1 MGVMTLAEFIKRTRD
16 QLIAGVAEEILT
28 TNPMFMLMP
37 WQGYAGSGIST
48 NREAVLGDADF
59 YGLDDTITAKA
70 PSEVEQVLYRSTR
83 IIGDAELDR
92 LQLAESGSDIND
104 LMAMEVASKSKSVGR
119 KIQEGMALG
128 TGTDPQYNSLH
139 SMIDSGQYV
148 TGGAGVANGAI
159 FGFLDAAM
167 QLVLSKDGVVDW
179 IMLHGREALVL
190 RTAYRAL
197 GGVPMMEVT
206 SGNRT
211 IQVMEFNGVPVF
223 TNNWLSTTE
232 TAGGAALTTGVLS
245 SIYAGN
251 FDDGT
256 KKVGVSLIY
265 PQAIAAG
272 IQVDVIGDK
281 ETKDQ
286 SIVRIKSYS
295 NFASFNK
302 VGVARITDMT
312 GA

>member
-1 MGVMTLAEFIKRTRD
+1 MSVMTLAEFIKRTRD

-28 TNPMFMLMP
+28 TNPIYMLMP

-48 NREAVLGDADF
+48 NRETTLGDADF
-59 YGLDDTITAKA
+59 YGLDDTITSKA
-70 PSEVEQVLYRSTR
+70 PSAVEQILFRATR
-83 IIGDAELDR
+83 IIGDAELDNM
-92 LQLAESGSDIND
+92 QIAESQSDIND
-104 LMAMEVASKSKSVGR
+104 LMAIEVASKSKSVGR
-119 KIQEGMALG
+119 KIQEGMAIG

-148 TGGAGVANGAI
+148 TGGASGTDHYI
-159 FGFLDAAM
+159 FNYLDAAM
-167 QLVLSKDGVVDW
+167 QKVLSKDGYCDF

-190 RTAYRAL
+190 RNAYRAL
-197 GGVPMMEVT
+197 GGVPMMEVK

-211 IQVMEFNGVPVF
+211 IQVMEFNGTPVF
-223 TNNWLSTTE
+223 TNNWLSVTE
-232 TAGGAALTTGVLS
+232 TAGGAALAGGDLS

-251 FDDGT
+251 FDDGS

-265 PQAIAAG
+265 PQAADLG
-272 IQVDVIGDK
+272 ISANSIGDM

-286 SIVRIKSYS
+286 QIVRVKSYS

-302 VGVARITDMT
+302 VGVARVTDMT

>member
-1 MGVMTLAEFIKRTRD
+1 MSVMTLAEFIKRTRD
-16 QLIAGVAEEILT
+16 ELIAGVAEEILT
-28 TNPMFMLMP
+28 TNPAFMLFP
-37 WQGYAGSGIST
+37 WQGYSGSGIST
-48 NREAVLGDADF
+48 NRETTLGDADF
-59 YGLDDTITAKA
+59 YDLDDTITAKA
-70 PSEVEQVLYRSTR
+70 ASAVEQILFRATR
-83 IIGDAELDR
+83 IIGDAELDNM
-92 LQLAESGSDIND
+92 QVAESNSDINS
-104 LMAMEVASKSKSVGR
+104 LMAIEVASKSKSVGR

-128 TGTDPQYNSLH
+128 TGTNPQYNSFH

-148 TGGAGVANGAI
+148 TGGAAGSGAI
-159 FGFLDAAM
+159 FGYLDAVG
-167 QLVLSKDGVVDW
+167 QKVLSKDGYIDFY
-179 IMLHGREALVL
+179 MLHGRDALQL
-190 RTAYRAL
+190 RNEYRAL

-206 SGNRT
+206 SGGRT

-251 FDDGT
+251 FDDGS

-265 PQAIAAG
+265 PESAG
-272 IQVDVIGDK
+272 MGINVQNIGDK
-281 ETKDQ
+281 EDKDQ
-286 SIVRIKSYS
+286 QIVRVKSYS

-302 VGVARITDMT
+302 VGIARVTDMT

>member
-1 MGVMTLAEFIKRTRD
+1 MSVMTLTEFIKRTRD

-28 TNPMFMLMP
+28 TNPMFILMP

-59 YGLDDTITAKA
+59 YALDDTITAKA
-70 PSEVEQVLYRSTR
+70 PSEVEQILYRSTR

-104 LMAMEVASKSKSVGR
+104 LMAIEVASKSKSVGR

-148 TGGAGVANGAI
+148 TGGAAGSGAI
-159 FGFLDAAM
+159 FGFLDDAM
-167 QLVLSKDGVVDW
+167 QLVLSKDGYCDW

-190 RTAYRAL
+190 RNAYRAL

-206 SGNRT
+206 SGGRT
-211 IQVMEFNGVPVF
+211 IQVMEFNGTPVF
-223 TNNWLSTTE
+223 TNNWLSITE
-232 TAGGAALTTGVLS
+232 TAGGAALAGGALS

-256 KKVGVSLIY
+256 KKIGVSLIY
-265 PQAIAAG
+265 PQSAGMGIA
-272 IQVDVIGDK
+272 VNPIGDM
-281 ETKDQ
+281 ESKDQ
-286 SIVRIKSYS
+286 RIVRVKSYS